1 MRRTAFRFVIVV
13 VVATI
18 AAVTAVSAQGR
29 LLLFT
34 PDEAAQLTIMPGER
48 VAVPLMR
55 SLPAGPRIIVRHPPV
70 ARTADGAVM
79 ETTGATRFA
88 ISFEENRAPVNMDSL
103 DVKARKG
110 PFSVSLTPRLKP
122 YLNGTSLQAEA
133 VSVPEGRFVIQIEIA
148 DTQGTRTTETY
159 RLEVKRPG

>member
-1 MRRTAFRFVIVV
+1 MTVIS
-13 VVATI
+13 VATI
-18 AAVTAVSAQGR
+18 TAITVVSAQGR
-29 LLLFT
+29 LVLFT

-48 VAVPLMR
+48 VGVPLMR
-55 SLPAGPRIIVRHPPV
+55 SLAAGPRIIIRHPPV
-70 ARTADGAVM
+70 ARAADGAVI
-79 ETTGATRFA
+79 ETTGATRFT
-88 ISFEENRAPVNMDSL
+88 ISFEQNRAPVNMDSL

-122 YLNGTSLQAEA
+122 FVQGTSLQAES